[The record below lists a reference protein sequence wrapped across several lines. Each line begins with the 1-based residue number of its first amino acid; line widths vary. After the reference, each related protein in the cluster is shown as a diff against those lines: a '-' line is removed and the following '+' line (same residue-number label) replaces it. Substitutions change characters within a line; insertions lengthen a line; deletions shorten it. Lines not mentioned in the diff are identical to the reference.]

1 MIRDYSRNSLAVR
14 EQREENVYLYLK
26 GEGLEARFWCDF
38 HRDFYQSVICNL
50 KLASK
55 NMAPIVPM
63 RYIDWKY
70 YEELNNTVFNSII
83 DKCKE
88 VGLYDIMGFRYN
100 WNKEILAQF
109 HCSYY

>member
-38 HRDFYQSVICNL
+38 HRDFYQSMIHDP

-63 RYIDWKY
+63 KYIDWKY
-70 YEELNNTVFNSII
+70 YEELNNTVFNSVI

-100 WNKEILAQF
+100 WNKEILA
-109 HCSYY
+109 HHGI